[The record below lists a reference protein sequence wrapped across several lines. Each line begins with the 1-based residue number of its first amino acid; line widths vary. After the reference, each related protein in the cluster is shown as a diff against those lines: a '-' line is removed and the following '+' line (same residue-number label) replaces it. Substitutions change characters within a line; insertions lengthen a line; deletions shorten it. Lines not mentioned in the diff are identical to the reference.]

1 MKPNVPKV
9 LLVAALTLGVAATLP
24 TAKAF
29 SITVTNFSFES
40 QVLAPGNFLVATPTG
55 WTTFN
60 QGGGGNFDVGLQN
73 PGAGLFSVN
82 NPMAAPAEGNNFA
95 WVNKFNGTNGF
106 AGGIYQ
112 NVGALL
118 PDTTYTLTVAIG
130 YRNDAPPNSQP
141 TWSPG
146 ILSLWNGTDHTGTL
160 LGSTS
165 GLPGAPNSWQDF
177 TVSFTTGASVS
188 GDLTIGLSVLNA
200 QSIQASFDNV
210 RLDAVAVP
218 EPETYGIVMTAMLG
232 GLVLLRRR
240 RLRNS

>member
-1 MKPNVPKV
+1 MKPNIPNL
-9 LLVAALTLGVAATLP
+9 LLVAALTLGATATLP
-24 TAKAF
+24 TANAS
-29 SITVTNFSFES
+29 SINVTNFSFES
-40 QVLAPGNFLVATPTG
+40 QVLAPGAHIVAPPTG

-60 QGGGGNFDVGLQN
+60 TGGGGNFDVGVQN

-82 NPMAAPAEGNNFA
+82 NPMAAPAQGNNFA

-146 ILSLWNGTDHTGTL
+146 ILSLWNGTDNTGTL

-165 GLPGAPNSWQDF
+165 GLPAAPNSWQDF
-177 TVSFTTGASVS
+177 TVSFTTGSLVS

-210 RLDAVAVP
+210 RLEAVAVP
-218 EPETYGIVMTAMLG
+218 EPETYGLVMAAMLG
-232 GLVLLRRR
+232 GLAFLRRR
-240 RLRNS
+240 RLSNG